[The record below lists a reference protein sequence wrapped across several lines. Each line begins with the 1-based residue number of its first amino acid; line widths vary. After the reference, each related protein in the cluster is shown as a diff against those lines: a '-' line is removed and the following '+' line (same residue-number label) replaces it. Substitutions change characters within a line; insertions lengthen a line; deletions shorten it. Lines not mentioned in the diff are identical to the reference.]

1 MFNFILF
8 LFFLGG
14 GRYWPWLLEQFV
26 EICVLISSKYQI
38 YLPLFFGLL
47 DGRMD
52 LNLPDKNNLA
62 KVTEIQSVFSI
73 HSYLQ
78 KKKLSVWIGQLFVS
92 ILWEQ
97 KHALNLADL

>member
-1 MFNFILF
+1 MFNFY
-8 LFFLGG
+8 LFFWGG
-14 GRYWPWLLEQFV
+14 GPWLFDQFV

-78 KKKLSVWIGQLFVS
+78 KKKLSV
-92 ILWEQ
+92 
-97 KHALNLADL
+97 